1 MISYEPLFQTLKNR
15 NMVISDLRDTVLQ
28 SKTIARINKNQ
39 SVTLTTI
46 EKICKEL
53 NVSIEKVVR
62 VGP

>member
-1 MISYEPLFQTLKNR
+1 MISYEPLFQTLKTR

-28 SKTIARINKNQ
+28 SKTIAKINKNQ

-53 NVSIEKVVR
+53 NVSIDKVVDVR
-62 VGP
+62 P